1 MNTENRKVLDMLAE
15 GKLSSA
21 DAERLLSKL
30 AGSAEGELKRE
41 SDDVGTPGTGPLRYL
56 RVVVDS
62 KDGDNVNLRVPLGLL
77 RTGIQLS
84 TMLPLLAGDKLKACG
99 VDLSHLAG
107 LSGAELTDELRH
119 IEVNVDSPNGDTVRV
134 FCE

>member
-30 AGSAEGELKRE
+30 AGSAEGEMKRA

-62 KDGDNVNLRVPLGLL
+62 
-77 RTGIQLS
+77 
-84 TMLPLLAGDKLKACG
+84 
-99 VDLSHLAG
+99 
-107 LSGAELTDELRH
+107 
-119 IEVNVDSPNGDTVRV
+119 
-134 FCE
+134 